1 MGEMRNRKKF
11 YDAELKV
18 KLPKYQLE
26 YVKKRA
32 KEEHMTV
39 SEWIRNLLLETSRW
53 KTF

>member
-1 MGEMRNRKKF
+1 MGEKRNKPKF
-11 YDAELKV
+11 FDAELKV

-32 KEEHMTV
+32 KEEDMTV
-39 SEWIRNLLLETSRW
+39 SEWVRNLLYETSRW